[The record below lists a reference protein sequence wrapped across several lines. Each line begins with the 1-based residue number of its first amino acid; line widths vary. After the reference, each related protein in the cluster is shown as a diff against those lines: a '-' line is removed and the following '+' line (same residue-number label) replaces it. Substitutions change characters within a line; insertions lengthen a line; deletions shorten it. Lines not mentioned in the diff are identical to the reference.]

1 MTAKIA
7 LVTGGNRGIG
17 LEICRQLAKQ
27 SITVLMGSRELAKGQ
42 AAISQLQ
49 RQGVTN
55 IHAYQL
61 TVDDEDSIQQLY
73 KKIERDFGR
82 LDILV
87 NNAGL
92 YPDSANS
99 LLAIEL
105 NVMRQAMDVNAYA
118 PLRLIQV
125 LLPLMKK
132 YGWGRIVNVSSSMG
146 DLDSLGNGYP
156 AYRFSKMTLN
166 LFTRVLARELN
177 GTGIKINVMRPG
189 WVRTDMGGASAPRS
203 VEEGADTA
211 VWLATLPDDGPHGG
225 YFYDRQPVDW

>member
-17 LEICRQLAKQ
+17 LEICRQLAEQ
-27 SITVLMGSRELAKGQ
+27 GITVLMGSRELAKGET
-42 AAISQLQ
+42 AVYHLH

-55 IHAYQL
+55 VHPYQL
-61 TVDDEDSIQQLY
+61 TVNDEDSIQRLY
-73 KKIERDFGR
+73 RKIEQDFDR

-87 NNAGL
+87 NNAGI
-92 YPDSANS
+92 YPDTVNS
-99 LLAIEL
+99 LLAVDL
-105 NVMRQAMDVNAYA
+105 DLMRQAMDVNAYA

-132 YGWGRIVNVSSSMG
+132 HRWGRIVNVSSSMG
-146 DLDSLGNGYP
+146 DLDSLSNGYP

-166 LFTRVLARELN
+166 LFTRVLAQELN
-177 GTGIKINVMRPG
+177 STGITINAMSPG
-189 WVRTDMGGASAPRS
+189 WVRTDMGGSSAPRS

-225 YFYDRQPVDW
+225 YFYNRQPIDW

>member
-1 MTAKIA
+1 MTPKIA

-17 LEICRQLAKQ
+17 LEICRQLSAHG
-27 SITVLMGSRELAKGQ
+27 ITVLMGSREFAKGEK
-42 AAISQLQ
+42 AVSNFR

-55 IHAYQL
+55 IHPYQL
-61 TVDDEDSIQQLY
+61 TVNDEDSIQGLY
-73 KKIERDFGR
+73 RKIEQDFDR

-87 NNAGL
+87 NNAGI
-92 YPDSANS
+92 YPDTAHS
-99 LLAIEL
+99 LLTVDIDL
-105 NVMRQAMDVNAYA
+105 MRRAMDVNAYA

-132 YGWGRIVNVSSSMG
+132 NRWGRIVNVSSSMG
-146 DLDSLGNGYP
+146 DPDSLSNGYP

-166 LFTRVLARELN
+166 LFTRVLAQELN

-189 WVRTDMGGASAPRS
+189 WVRTDMGGSGAPRS

-211 VWLATLPDDGPHGG
+211 VWLATLPDDGPNGG
-225 YFYDRQPVDW
+225 YFYDRQPLDW